1 MRKSA
6 YDMGKKSKTETDRLK
21 VSQNPLDDNLSKYN
35 ELNQE
40 INKIIRTINIQ
51 FDFKNFKKEKLQSL
65 EVVSTTFYL
74 IINSILIN

>member
-6 YDMGKKSKTETDRLK
+6 YDMGKKSKTETNRLK

>member
-6 YDMGKKSKTETDRLK
+6 YAMGKKSKTEIDRLK
-21 VSQNPLDDNLSKYN
+21 VSQKPLDDNLSKYN
-35 ELNQE
+35 DLNQE
-40 INKIIRTINIQ
+40 INKIIRTINMQ